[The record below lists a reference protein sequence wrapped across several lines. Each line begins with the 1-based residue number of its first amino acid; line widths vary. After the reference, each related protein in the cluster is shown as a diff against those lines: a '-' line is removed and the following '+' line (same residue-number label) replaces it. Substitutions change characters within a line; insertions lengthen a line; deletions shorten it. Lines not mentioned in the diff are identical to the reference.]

1 MNKFLTLSVLLIL
14 GFSGPFGQAQVAG
27 RPPLISVV
35 KKGAEKD
42 SVTLAGL
49 KAAGPNGQLFV
60 RTLARDLEL
69 SGWFKVASASGGGT
83 ISVSGTIAETGSGI
97 QSGCRVTWP
106 AKAFNWAKV
115 SMGPA
120 EVRRQ
125 AHQLSDE
132 MVRMIAGET
141 GFAQT
146 RIVFVNRRGRNN
158 ADLFMCDADGQGVMQ
173 ITHDNVAAVGPR
185 WAPNGRD
192 IYYTSFMKGYPAVY
206 RMVAGGSERKSL
218 AAFRGLNTGAAISPD
233 GSRAALILSYQGNP
247 ELYVLSLSSGQLT
260 RLTQTEHG
268 AEASPCWSPDGRSIV
283 YVSDVT
289 KAPQLYIV
297 DVGTRASRR
306 LTYKGMENVNPDWSA
321 KGKIVY
327 ATKRGGGYQIAVI
340 DPRVGEG
347 SCELLAQ
354 SGDYEHP
361 SWAPDGRHVV
371 CSSRST
377 LYILDTLGDPAVRL
391 INIAGNW
398 MSPDWSDR

>member
-1 MNKFLTLSVLLIL
+1 MHKFLLVFMALAAVGTGLVAE
-14 GFSGPFGQAQVAG
+14 AQSAG

-42 SVTLAGL
+42 TVTLSGL
-49 KAAGPNGQLFV
+49 RAAGPNGQLFI
-60 RTLARDLEL
+60 RTLQRDLEL
-69 SGWFKVASASGGGT
+69 SGWFKV
-83 ISVSGTIAETGSGI
+83 VSTGSGAVTVNGAVAEAGGGI
-97 QSGCRVTWP
+97 QSNCRVAWLGKNFGWT
-106 AKAFNWAKV
+106 KV

-120 EVRRQ
+120 EVRKQ

-132 MVRMIAGET
+132 MVRLVAGEK

-158 ADLFMCDADGQGVMQ
+158 ADLYMCDADGQGMQQ

-192 IYYTSFMKGYPAVY
+192 IYYTSFLQGYPSICRLSV
-206 RMVAGGSERKSL
+206 GGGRSNL
-218 AAFRGLNTGAAISPD
+218 ASFRGLNTGAAISPD

-247 ELYVLSLSSGQLT
+247 ELYTLSLGSGQLV
-260 RLTQTEHG
+260 RLTQTRIG

-289 KAPQLYIV
+289 KTPQLYIV
-297 DVGTRASRR
+297 DVATRQSRR
-306 LTYKGMENVNPDWSA
+306 LTYKGAENVNPDWSA

-327 ATKRGGGYQIAVI
+327 ATKRDGGYQVAVI
-340 DPRVGEG
+340 DPRIGEG
-347 SCELLAQ
+347 SCELITSA
-354 SGDYEHP
+354 SDYEHP
-361 SWAPDGRHVV
+361 SWAVDGRHIV